1 MAEFDLAALMKD
13 VSVSDTG
20 KDRLQYV
27 PFGNIKP
34 DPNNGYSMTGL
45 EELAR
50 SIEIVGLQQPIRV
63 RRLMETGNAD
73 APGNDGDGGRQS
85 AVPTGETY
93 VILSGHRR
101 HAAIG
106 LLIERGSKQFDGGV
120 PCVVDGGASSPAMQ
134 ELKLLLANADNR
146 KMTSAD
152 EAQQAERISD
162 CIRKLEDEGYAFPG
176 RHRDWVSKLSGM
188 SRTKLA
194 RLDAIRNK
202 LSSTLYRD
210 YYSKGKMNEAV
221 AYEFS
226 KQSPETQQK
235 IIDCFT
241 SNGKK
246 VEYIYSSDVEH
257 YVDLAN
263 KFAALKCPVKKGE
276 KCLNQSRLLDKCFDG
291 GYTYKPC
298 RHGNNTCC
306 AKCDQYLHC
315 KFRCPLMDEKAKAE
329 RSKQREASREQKAAE
344 KAAKDAAIVNIERV
358 WARFGMAL
366 NAAGLTEK
374 QLRAQLKKKEE
385 SYNEFHTYLSTDKVA
400 ALLDYSCTETS
411 QNDPLP
417 FYHGFRVDDYR
428 KLCAIADALGC
439 SLDYLFLRS
448 DEPKATQP
456 VSDPD
461 TAPEAATPTDWAVL
475 TPFSARWH
483 AGTKGL
489 PVDRPILTWA
499 LTNAG
504 EVYRTAIWT
513 GERFVDTKNK
523 QKELTGFSFTRWI
536 EIPEDGSSFVSSVG
550 WVSVEDDL
558 PPAGKSVLVVD
569 SDHII
574 DVDWISKYNNAWCC
588 DGATHWMDLP
598 PLPGEAAPVKVSDPD
613 TAPGWKTGEPP
624 RDGRYL
630 CLVDMGL
637 MALSEQRCE
646 WRDGQWYAYGNPVD
660 GVFAV
665 KCWYPLP
672 PEAVVREEEGDG
684 SEAV

>member
-1 MAEFDLAALMKD
+1 MAEFDLSALLKG
-13 VSVSDTG
+13 VSRSDTG
-20 KDRLQYV
+20 DDELRYIPYGDIL
-27 PFGNIKP
+27 P
-34 DPNNGYSMTGL
+34 DPNNGYSMEGI
-45 EELAR
+45 EDLAR

-63 RRLMETGNAD
+63 RMLDAAGGTGN
-73 APGNDGDGGRQS
+73 PS
-85 AVPTGETY
+85 PTGKKY
-93 VILSGHRR
+93 MILSGHRR
-101 HAAIG
+101 YAAIG
-106 LLIERGSKQFDGGV
+106 LLIDRGSKQFDRGV
-120 PCVVDGGASSPAMQ
+120 PCVVDGGVSSPAMQ

-146 KMTSAD
+146 KLTSAD

-162 CIRKLEDEGYAFPG
+162 CIRRLEDEGFTFPG
-176 RHRDWVSKLSGM
+176 RHRDWVAQLSGM

-298 RHGNNTCC
+298 RYGNNTCC

-344 KAAKDAAIVNIERV
+344 KAAKDAAIVNIEHV

-366 NAAGLTEK
+366 YAAGLTEK
-374 QLRAQLKKKEE
+374 QLRAQLKKKEK
-385 SYNEFHTYLSTDKVA
+385 SYNEFDTYLSTDKVA

-417 FYHGFRVDDYR
+417 FYHGFFVDDYR
-428 KLCAIADALGC
+428 RLCEIADALGC

-461 TAPEAATPTDWAVL
+461 TAP
-475 TPFSARWH
+475 
-483 AGTKGL
+483 
-489 PVDRPILTWA
+489 
-499 LTNAG
+499 
-504 EVYRTAIWT
+504 
-513 GERFVDTKNK
+513 
-523 QKELTGFSFTRWI
+523 
-536 EIPEDGSSFVSSVG
+536 
-550 WVSVEDDL
+550 
-558 PPAGKSVLVVD
+558 
-569 SDHII
+569 
-574 DVDWISKYNNAWCC
+574 
-588 DGATHWMDLP
+588 
-598 PLPGEAAPVKVSDPD
+598 
-613 TAPGWKTGEPP
+613 GWKTGEPP

-630 CLVDMGL
+630 CMVDMGL
-637 MALSEQRCE
+637 NALSEQQLDYKGGE
-646 WRDGQWYAYGNPVD
+646 WYAYGSKVD
-660 GVFAV
+660 KMLTV
-665 KCWYPLP
+665 KPWYPLP
-672 PEAVVREEEGDG
+672 DKRTVAAREEEQ
-684 SEAV
+684 E